1 VPGPDAAE
9 RSDLAL
15 VQQLTVVGW
24 LLLGGQF
31 GFILFQFERVRTV
44 DGPRFATAWD
54 QRIEVLSFLIL
65 PPNLMVLFPAAAVAI
80 GTTWLAGSTQRGAW
94 LDSLLRVVAGIAIS
108 MVFIGFAA
116 IIEISTRNGQLELD
130 SIFFR
135 LGGMSLAAGIAL
147 GCRLADQ
154 QRV

>member
-1 VPGPDAAE
+1 VPGSDADE

-15 VQQLTVVGW
+15 IQQLTVVGW

-44 DGPRFATAWD
+44 DGTRFATVWD

-65 PPNLMVLFPAAAVAI
+65 PPNLIVLFPAAAVAI
-80 GTTWLAGSTQRGAW
+80 GTTWLAGSAQRDAW

-108 MVFIGFAA
+108 MVFIGLAA
-116 IIEISTRNGQLELD
+116 IIEVATRIGQLELD

-135 LGGMSLAAGIAL
+135 LGGMSLASGIAL

>member
-1 VPGPDAAE
+1 VPGSDAAE

-15 VQQLTVVGW
+15 IQQLTVVGW

-44 DGPRFATAWD
+44 DGTRFATVWD

-65 PPNLMVLFPAAAVAI
+65 PPNLIVLFPAAAVAI
-80 GTTWLAGSTQRGAW
+80 GTTWLAGSAQRDAW

-108 MVFIGFAA
+108 MVFIGLAA
-116 IIEISTRNGQLELD
+116 IIEVATRIGQLELD

>member
-1 VPGPDAAE
+1 MPGSDAAE
-9 RSDLAL
+9 RSDLTL

-44 DGPRFATAWD
+44 DGTRFATVWG

-80 GTTWLAGSTQRGAW
+80 GTTWLAGSAQRGAW

-116 IIEISTRNGQLELD
+116 IIEISTRIGQLELD

-135 LGGMSLAAGIAL
+135 LGGMSLATGIAL

-154 QRV
+154 RRV

>member
-1 VPGPDAAE
+1 VPGSDAAE

-44 DGPRFATAWD
+44 DGTRFATVWD

-65 PPNLMVLFPAAAVAI
+65 PPNLIVLFPAAAVAI
-80 GTTWLAGSTQRGAW
+80 GTTWLAGSAQRDAW

-108 MVFIGFAA
+108 MVFIGLAA
-116 IIEISTRNGQLELD
+116 IIEVATRIGQLELD

>member
-1 VPGPDAAE
+1 MPGPDAAE

-44 DGPRFATAWD
+44 DGTRFATAWD

-80 GTTWLAGSTQRGAW
+80 GTTWMAGSTQRGAW
-94 LDSLLRVVAGIAIS
+94 LDTLLRVVAGISVS
-108 MVFIGFAA
+108 MIFIGFVA